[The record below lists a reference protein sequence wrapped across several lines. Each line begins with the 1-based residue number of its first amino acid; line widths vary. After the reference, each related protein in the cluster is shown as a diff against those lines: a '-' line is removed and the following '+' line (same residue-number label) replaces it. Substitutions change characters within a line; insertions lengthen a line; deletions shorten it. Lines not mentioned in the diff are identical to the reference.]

1 MATFPATGNKRSFTS
16 YLGRTFFLV
25 ELVDER
31 PKTGVSI
38 TAFGV
43 AAVLGTTN
51 TRPVIVSPNDDDR
64 SSVDGAWKGQLTF
77 LKRPTSDVG
86 QQVT

>member
-1 MATFPATGNKRSFTS
+1 M
-16 YLGRTFFLV
+16 LGALFLV

-43 AAVLGTTN
+43 AAVLDTTN
-51 TRPVIVSPNDDDR
+51 TRPVIASSSHDDR

-77 LKRPTSDVG
+77 LKRPSSHVG
-86 QQVT
+86 AAGNMTRSRISR